1 MSDQIGIFEKKV
13 LAELRDATKH
23 FSFKAY
29 EQSFVKIES
38 DLTKQFEAHQNLK
51 SEVESMSI
59 NQHAWKSNIYEDFK
73 SFVTK
78 HDGIT
83 KKLQDE
89 YIAKTAEILKTYGEL
104 RSEMKSNTDNIS
116 SIAKLGIKNVGDIK
130 NLDQNL
136 K

>member
-1 MSDQIGIFEKKV
+1 M

-38 DLTKQFEAHQNLK
+38 DLRKQFESHTTLK
-51 SEVESMSI
+51 SEVESMGI
-59 NQHAWKSNIYEDFK
+59 NQHTWKSNIYEDFK
-73 SFVTK
+73 SFVNK

-83 KKLQDE
+83 KMLQEE

-104 RSEMKSNTDNIS
+104 KKEIKDNNENVTNV
-116 SIAKLGIKNVGDIK
+116 AKLGIKNMADMK
-130 NLDQNL
+130 S
-136 K
+136 